1 MEENVAEEETLDE
14 EEFAEMRVAE
24 LRREDVFL
32 SEVLDGLVVEEG
44 GLLDGVVGEEVEDL
58 GDVGEEG
65 F

>member
-24 LRREDVFL
+24 LGREDVFL